1 MNMELEEVDEERIKA
16 LNQILL
22 QKSRVA
28 RSYNKKVAVRSFDI
42 GDLVWKVV
50 LPVKE
55 RKQGLGKWAPNWE
68 GPFQIHRVLKR
79 GAYHLKDLNGYVHR
93 RKINGRYLKA
103 YSPTIWESFSRR

>member
-1 MNMELEEVDEERIKA
+1 
-16 LNQILL
+16 
-22 QKSRVA
+22 
-28 RSYNKKVAVRSFDI
+28 
-42 GDLVWKVV
+42 V
-50 LPVKE
+50 LPIKE

-103 YSPTIWESFSRR
+103 YVPTIWESFSRR